1 MGKKVEVSYNPQLG
15 YLQTIFHH
23 NFDFL
28 TGIKSYTERTDG
40 VEFVVDT
47 YKENTVKVFIQ
58 CVGETA
64 FRFRMYT
71 PGNEHPFDNS
81 IYQLEGQN
89 GVNITENEEFIS
101 ISKGKIEAR
110 VRKYPWEV
118 SYYLDGK
125 LKTKEQIKDSNV
137 DNMCK
142 NLPVGF
148 TYDENKEI
156 IGVNET
162 MYLYADEEFYG
173 FGEKFTDFGKRG
185 QTINCWQTDALSTNT
200 EKSYKNHPFF
210 MSSKV
215 RSVVSMG
222 IGAVK
227 TDFSEA
233 VPEDAVYFDG
243 STGIQGHNKL
253 TFLYAKT
260 IYDIMAEVKIP
271 LGELPM
277 LWGRSGYAGSHTIPA
292 AWAGDSSTHLN
303 NHACILRGGL
313 SASMSGIPF
322 WGFDMGG
329 FYNTDHEGYE
339 CVPTDEEYIRS
350 CQFGFFNSLS
360 RCHGKTP
367 REPWNFGEKAE
378 KIFKKFN
385 DIRHLLLPYLYSTTY
400 KTHLSDIP
408 VIRPVVME
416 YPEDRSARNVELEYF
431 LGDSLL
437 VVPVFDQ
444 EDEIDVYLPNGQ
456 WIDLFTHERIKG
468 GRWVKRKIELDKI
481 PVFIRQNKMIPML
494 TKIPEN
500 IEEKYENLDVILFCE
515 DEIRDTYIDDG
526 NVQNLKAKIEEGTL
540 FINTDMDASYFTVY
554 AEKCLDNAVVNG
566 QNWEIKKEKEG
577 YYKIAL
583 EK

>member
-110 VRKYPWEV
+110 V
-118 SYYLDGK
+118 
-125 LKTKEQIKDSNV
+125 
-137 DNMCK
+137 
-142 NLPVGF
+142 
-148 TYDENKEI
+148 
-156 IGVNET
+156 
-162 MYLYADEEFYG
+162 
-173 FGEKFTDFGKRG
+173 
-185 QTINCWQTDALSTNT
+185 
-200 EKSYKNHPFF
+200 
-210 MSSKV
+210 
-215 RSVVSMG
+215 
-222 IGAVK
+222 
-227 TDFSEA
+227 
-233 VPEDAVYFDG
+233 
-243 STGIQGHNKL
+243 
-253 TFLYAKT
+253 
-260 IYDIMAEVKIP
+260 
-271 LGELPM
+271 
-277 LWGRSGYAGSHTIPA
+277 WGRSGYAGSHTIPA

-378 KIFKKFN
+378 KIFKKF
-385 DIRHLLLPYLYSTTY
+385 
-400 KTHLSDIP
+400 
-408 VIRPVVME
+408 
-416 YPEDRSARNVELEYF
+416 
-431 LGDSLL
+431 
-437 VVPVFDQ
+437 
-444 EDEIDVYLPNGQ
+444 
-456 WIDLFTHERIKG
+456 
-468 GRWVKRKIELDKI
+468 
-481 PVFIRQNKMIPML
+481 
-494 TKIPEN
+494 
-500 IEEKYENLDVILFCE
+500 
-515 DEIRDTYIDDG
+515 YI
-526 NVQNLKAKIEEGTL
+526 
-540 FINTDMDASYFTVY
+540 
-554 AEKCLDNAVVNG
+554 
-566 QNWEIKKEKEG
+566 
-577 YYKIAL
+577 
-583 EK
+583 